1 MEQQNV
7 QNQEQIILKKKAR
20 QRRVYTIILILL
32 GASLFLLLTTMYS
45 QYEVYTLKRIQSVK
59 EKIPTTTDEYITALS
74 RHILIPEGTPQVA
87 SIKDVERLKS
97 TQPFFKDALNGDVI
111 IVIGSRLIIY
121 RPNEDVIVG
130 MGDMNAGATTTEQ

>member
-1 MEQQNV
+1 MEQHAT
-7 QNQEQIILKKKAR
+7 QNQEQIIIKRKAR
-20 QRRVYTIILILL
+20 QRRVYAIILFLL
-32 GASLFLLLTTMYS
+32 GASLFLLFTTLYS
-45 QYEVYTLKRIQSVK
+45 QYEVYTLKKIQSVK

-74 RHILIPEGTPQVA
+74 RHTLIPEGTPQVA

-97 TQPFFKDALNGDVI
+97 TQPFFKDAMNGDVI

-130 MGDMNAGATTTEQ
+130 MGDMNAGASTTEQ